1 MEPVNI
7 VLCGLGGQGILFVT
21 KVLAETS
28 LQKGYRILGA
38 ETHGMAQRGGSVV
51 SHLRIGEA
59 ESSLV
64 RTNGADVL
72 LALEEHEGYRNLPF
86 LRKGGRLYVN
96 AKPERFPREEVRAYL
111 EGRAVSHH
119 ATPAGETA
127 MKLGA
132 PMSTN
137 LALLGYYSAFEKMPA
152 TSKELRET
160 VERITP
166 ERFLEANLRVFDAG
180 YEAACSEGASA

>member
-1 MEPVNI
+1 MEPLNI

-28 LQKGYRILGA
+28 LNKGYRVLGA

-51 SHLRIGEA
+51 SHLRIGEV

-86 LRKGGRLYVN
+86 LREGGRLYVN
-96 AKPERFPREEVRAYL
+96 AKTGRFPRDDVKVYL
-111 EGRAVSHH
+111 DKRKVSYHS
-119 ATPAGETA
+119 TPAGDLA
-127 MKLGA
+127 MELGA

-137 LALLGYYSAFEKMPA
+137 LALLGYYSAFEEVPA
-152 TSKELRET
+152 TSSELRET
-160 VERITP
+160 IERITP
-166 ERFLEANLRVFDAG
+166 DRFLEANLRVFDAG
-180 YEAACSEGASA
+180 YKAGQL

>member
-1 MEPVNI
+1 MERVTI
-7 VLCGLGGQGILFVT
+7 VLGGLGGQGILFVT

-28 LQKGYRILGA
+28 LRKGYRILGA

-51 SHLRIGEA
+51 SHLRIGDA

-64 RTNGADVL
+64 RAGSADVV

-86 LRKGGRLYVN
+86 LREGARLYVN
-96 AKPERFPREEVRAYL
+96 AKAGRFPREDVKAYL
-111 EGRAVSHH
+111 EKRKVRVRS
-119 ATPAGETA
+119 TPAGETA
-127 MKLGA
+127 MELGA

-137 LALLGYYSAFEKMPA
+137 LALLGFYSAFEEVPA
-152 TSKELRET
+152 ASSELRET
-160 VERITP
+160 IEAITP

-180 YEAACSEGASA
+180 LEKAKEERS

>member
-28 LQKGYRILGA
+28 LKKGYRILGA

-51 SHLRIGEA
+51 SHLRIGGVQ
-59 ESSLV
+59 SSLV
-64 RTNGADVL
+64 RAGGAEVM

-86 LRKGGRLYVN
+86 LREGARLYVN
-96 AKPERFPREEVRAYL
+96 AKTGRFPRDDVKAYL
-111 EGRAVSHH
+111 DKRGVSYHST
-119 ATPAGETA
+119 AAGEMA
-127 MKLGA
+127 MDLGA

-137 LALLGYYSAFEKMPA
+137 LALLGYYSAFEDMPA
-152 TSKELRET
+152 VGAELRET
-160 VERITP
+160 IEHITP
-166 ERFLEANLRVFDAG
+166 ERFLEDNLRVFDAG
-180 YEAACSEGASA
+180 HQAAS